1 MTADGLLVR
10 VGRNTRIETPLL
22 VHARRNLAGTM
33 AHDRGVIVLE
43 EVQNAISS
51 FWPGLVFSSLPQVK
65 FVSPLLPGEWAEM
78 ELIRTEASQ
87 FDFRVTRD
95 GALIASGKVRT

>member
-1 MTADGLLVR
+1 MSEAS
-10 VGRNTRIETPLL
+10 N
-22 VHARRNLAGTM
+22 RRTSRFMIGDSHPSLAGHFPGRPLV
-33 AHDRGVIVLE
+33 AGVIVLE

-65 FVSPLLPGEWAEM
+65 FVSPLLPGEWAEI
-78 ELIRTEASQ
+78 ELVRIEASQ

-95 GALIASGKVRT
+95 GALIASGKGRT